1 MVPGSRDYINVL
13 YQLVYQVISVSFHRY
28 LLARVRDSDHM
39 SKYFKMISRAMD
51 QRNEPRL
58 GFAKF

>member
-1 MVPGSRDYINVL
+1 
-13 YQLVYQVISVSFHRY
+13 
-28 LLARVRDSDHM
+28 M

-58 GFAKF
+58 GFARFELVIPNMKATSLILRGKK